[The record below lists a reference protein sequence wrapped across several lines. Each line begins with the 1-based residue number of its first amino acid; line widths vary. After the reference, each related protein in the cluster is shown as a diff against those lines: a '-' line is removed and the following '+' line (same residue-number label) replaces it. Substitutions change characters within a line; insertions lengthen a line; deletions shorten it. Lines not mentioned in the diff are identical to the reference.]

1 MSADPHHE
9 PVTRA
14 TRQRAAILSVLQ
26 HSAHYRSAGQLY
38 AILYD
43 RGESISRATVYRA
56 LQFFVATGSLK
67 VLHTADGETRYRWC
81 DRAGR
86 HLHLICRQCGRAEEI
101 AGQALDDTATDA
113 AQRLGFSDVSPT
125 AEVFGNCSACPTKTE
140 TNDLS
145 AQGHRR
151 PTPRS
156 KHVLKS

>member
-1 MSADPHHE
+1 MSADPHSE

-38 AILYD
+38 EILHG

-56 LQFFVATGSLK
+56 LQFFLATGRLK

-81 DRAGR
+81 DKAGR

-101 AGQALDDTATDA
+101 AGQTLDDTATDA
-113 AQRLGFSDVSPT
+113 AQRLGFSNVSPT
-125 AEVFGNCSACPTKTE
+125 AEVFGNCSACPTDTDTAE
-140 TNDLS
+140 IISTDHPSQL
-145 AQGHRR
+145 
-151 PTPRS
+151 PRS
-156 KHVLKS
+156 GRVSKT